1 MKKLFFIFISLMW
14 ATSSF
19 SSHSAKRLTHF
30 NFLKK
35 VLQASQNNSEQN
47 EDGYT
52 DFSGVWD
59 GECDDGDAA
68 SLTISNTYAHIEIDN
83 QLSFIDGMNK
93 VESNKDNLK
102 SSYALRLR
110 WSPDGK
116 EILANYVQYLESP
129 LVIFL
134 GLPPNASVNWVGNYK
149 LSIQNNQLIQDD
161 ISSVFVNGVLNEK
174 LSGNTHCVYTKIAE
188 YDPELRTASLK
199 NSGLALQ

>member
-1 MKKLFFIFISLMW
+1 MC

-35 VLQASQNNSEQN
+35 ILQASQNSSEQKN

-59 GECDDGDAA
+59 GECDDGEVD
-68 SLTISNTYAHIEIDN
+68 SLTISSDYNSIKINDESN
-83 QLSFIDGMNK
+83 LIDGMNK
-93 VESNKDNLK
+93 VEFNKDTLK
-102 SSYALRLR
+102 GSYALRLR

-116 EILANYVQYLESP
+116 EILANYVRYVESP
-129 LVIFL
+129 LLVIFL

-161 ISSVFVNGVLNEK
+161 TSSVFVNGVLNET

-188 YDPELRTASLK
+188 YDPDRRTVS
-199 NSGLALQ
+199 